1 VAISDEGPLCQRAF
15 RFASNGPDPEKFF
28 LNSIYFYFA

>member
-1 VAISDEGPLCQRAF
+1 MFDESPLPQRAF
-15 RFASNGPDPEKFF
+15 RFASNERDPEKFL